1 MSPYLL
7 YRTPIR
13 FAISTEKRIQK
24 YTQKHTKIHKNTYK
38 SLRFHRSYAA
48 FS

>member
-1 MSPYLL
+1 MSPILL